1 MDTYPGAILLYIMK
15 ILSILYLALVAYT
28 FIAVHQQGRNVNVP
42 KMAAIILGQFICGI
56 ILAIYVLTL
65 PTL

>member
-1 MDTYPGAILLYIMK
+1 MK
-15 ILSILYLALVAYT
+15 ILSILYLALIAYS
-28 FIAVHQQGRNVNVP
+28 FIAVRQQGHNVNVP
-42 KMAAIILGQFICGI
+42 KMAVIVLGQFICGI

>member
-1 MDTYPGAILLYIMK
+1 MK

-42 KMAAIILGQFICGI
+42 KMAVIILGQFICGI
-56 ILAIYVLTL
+56 LLAIYVLTL